1 MPGTSDLDD
10 DLTVDDV
17 AQYTKGRLSA
27 DDPETQRL
35 LDAALAAARRDVGW
49 HVSPPVLDDTVT
61 LDGPGSRILRL
72 PTQKLNDLTSV
83 SEDDVELDLADL
95 RWSTATNH
103 EVHVRKRN
111 HTYWSRYYQSIV
123 VVMDH
128 GYTAEE
134 AGPWRQAI
142 LAMVDEMSSTGR
154 SDADLASK
162 SVDDVSY
169 TWFANKAE
177 QALFSVSATLDVYR
191 VGQVHFV

>member
-10 DLTVDDV
+10 DLTADDV

-27 DDPETQRL
+27 DDPETQRM

-49 HVSPPVLDDTVT
+49 RVSPPVLDDTVI

-72 PTQKLNDLTSV
+72 PTQKLNELTSIT
-83 SEDDVELDLADL
+83 EDGIALDLDEL
-95 RWSTATNH
+95 RWSATDGH

-111 HTYWSRYYQSIV
+111 HTSWSCYYRSIE

-134 AGPWRQAI
+134 AGPWRQGI
-142 LAMVDEMSSTGR
+142 LAMVDEMSTTGR
-154 SDADLASK
+154 SDADLSAK

-169 TWFANKAE
+169 SWFANKAE
-177 QALFSVSATLDVYR
+177 QALFSVSATLDIYR